1 MKEILRGV
9 CASKGRVEGKI
20 KIISLESIN
29 LLTSLDNF
37 DFILVCEKTD
47 PSYLLLMMKAKGVIT
62 QTGGVVSHA
71 AIVSRELG
79 IPCIVGCDGVLNKLK
94 DEQQILLDATN
105 GVVYG

>member
-1 MKEILRGV
+1 MNELLRGI

-20 KIISLESIN
+20 KIVSLDNIN
-29 LLTSLDNF
+29 LLNSLDNLN
-37 DFILVCEKTD
+37 FILVCEKTD
-47 PSYLLLMMKAKGVIT
+47 PSYLLLMMKSKGVIT

-79 IPCIVGCDGVLNKLK
+79 IPCIVGCEGVLGKLK